1 MASSAELRLI
11 TNKMAAAVTRCTR
24 DLRYAW
30 ANERYAEWLHRPV
43 QKIIGNKIQDVLG
56 NEAFL
61 RLLPYFERALS
72 GQAVQYE
79 DNVGFSSIGERWIS
93 AIYTPTLD
101 LQGEVDGWVAV
112 IRDITKQ
119 KLTEASLL
127 KREKQ
132 LAEEA
137 QALAKLNKCSLRLW
151 QTNRLQEGLGEML
164 RAVIELLGADKGNVQ
179 ILNPERNVLTIACQ
193 QGFEQDFLDYFREVS
208 AMDDS
213 ACGRALRKCE
223 QVVIEDVEHDSG
235 FTPHRQVVRAEGF
248 RAVVSTPLLGRDGKV
263 LGLLSTHFRSTHRP
277 TDQELRRLELYVR
290 QAADFIERCKQE
302 EELRLSKGRY
312 RKLSQRLD
320 AKIRARAAELEE
332 KTAELSQKAT
342 LLDLAN
348 DAILVRDEGGK
359 ISYWNEGAERLYGWT
374 RAEVLGRSTSEFLD
388 TEFSVLL
395 SEILE
400 SDRWEGELHQYRRDG
415 SQIIVAS
422 RWTTLRDKD
431 GKAFA
436 WLEINTDITAR
447 KRAEEAARKLSARI
461 LTLQDGERRRIAKGL
476 HDSLGQYLAA
486 LKMNLDGFPCS
497 NPKQSA
503 VVSDCSEI
511 AKKCLME
518 TRTLS
523 HLLHPPL
530 LDEAGF
536 DTAARWYVE
545 GFARRSG
552 IAVNLDLPQEFM
564 RLHPDVEIALFRALQ
579 ECLTNIHKHAG
590 GSSVDIRMTQDA
602 KQVRLEIADNGK
614 GIPKDRLHHLLGGTA
629 AAGVG
634 IAGMRERF
642 HELGGSLEIRSNR
655 KGTTIIVTAP
665 LPHGSVTLGAK
676 LSVHAARGLKAYGL
690 RACNGR
696 LETQ

>member
-1 MASSAELRLI
+1 
-11 TNKMAAAVTRCTR
+11 
-24 DLRYAW
+24 
-30 ANERYAEWLHRPV
+30 
-43 QKIIGNKIQDVLG
+43 
-56 NEAFL
+56 
-61 RLLPYFERALS
+61 
-72 GQAVQYE
+72 
-79 DNVGFSSIGERWIS
+79 
-93 AIYTPTLD
+93 
-101 LQGEVDGWVAV
+101 
-112 IRDITKQ
+112 
-119 KLTEASLL
+119 
-127 KREKQ
+127 
-132 LAEEA
+132 
-137 QALAKLNKCSLRLW
+137 
-151 QTNRLQEGLGEML
+151 
-164 RAVIELLGADKGNVQ
+164 
-179 ILNPERNVLTIACQ
+179 
-193 QGFEQDFLDYFREVS
+193 
-208 AMDDS
+208 
-213 ACGRALRKCE
+213 
-223 QVVIEDVEHDSG
+223 
-235 FTPHRQVVRAEGF
+235 
-248 RAVVSTPLLGRDGKV
+248 VVSTPLIDRDGNV
-263 LGLLSTHFRSTHRP
+263 LGVLSTHFRSKHRP
-277 TDQELRRLELYVR
+277 TDQELRRLELYLR
-290 QAADFIERCKQE
+290 QAGDFIERCKQE
-302 EELRLSKGRY
+302 QELRLSKGRH

-320 AKIRARAAELEE
+320 AKIRARTAELEE

-348 DAILVRDEGGK
+348 DAILVRDAGGK

-374 RAEVLGRSTSEFLD
+374 SAEVLGRSTSEFLD
-388 TEFSVLL
+388 TEFSVL

-400 SDRWEGELHQYRRDG
+400 SDRWEGELHQYKKDG

-422 RWTTLRDKD
+422 RWTTLQDKD

-486 LKMNLDGFPCS
+486 LKMNLDGFRCS

-511 AKKCLME
+511 ANKCLME

-552 IAVNLDLPQEFM
+552 IAVNLGLPQEFM
-564 RLHPDVEIALFRALQ
+564 RLHPDVELALFRALQ

-590 GSSVDIRMTQDA
+590 GSSVDIRMTQVA

-614 GIPKDRLHHLLGGTA
+614 GIPKDQLRRLLGGTTEV
-629 AAGVG
+629 GVG

-642 HELGGSLEIRSNR
+642 RELGGSLEIVSNH

-665 LPHGSVTLGAK
+665 LPHG
-676 LSVHAARGLKAYGL
+676 AAIDSGKHSKSKRISA
-690 RACNGR
+690 A
-696 LETQ
+696 